1 MTPSNLRI
9 AYLSDVCSALKDYVG
24 EERPAKISAER
35 LEDDTLRIEIVLEHG
50 SRYQE
55 LLSEHL
61 ADIAVR
67 TGIGDVVVES
77 EPPRP

>member
-9 AYLSDVCSALKDYVG
+9 AYLTDVCSALKDYIG
-24 EERPAKISAER
+24 EERPTKIAAER
-35 LEDDTLRIEIVLEHG
+35 LEDDVLRIEIVLEHG

-61 ADIAVR
+61 ADIAAR
-67 TGIGDVVVES
+67 TGLRDAVLDS
-77 EPPRP
+77 EAPRP